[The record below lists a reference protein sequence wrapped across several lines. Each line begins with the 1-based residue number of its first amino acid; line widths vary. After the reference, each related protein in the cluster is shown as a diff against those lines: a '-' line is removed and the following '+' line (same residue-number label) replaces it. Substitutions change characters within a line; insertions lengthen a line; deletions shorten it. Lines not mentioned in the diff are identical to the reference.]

1 MSVQTTLAAGFLFLG
16 GVLLQIVNLLE
27 YSDLRFILSLFFT
40 VMGAIPLVIHLS
52 KNWLS

>member
-27 YSDLRFILSLFFT
+27 YSDLRFILSLL